1 MSPVLRLA
9 IDAANF
15 PRDRRGMGRLARE
28 VLRTAL
34 ADPAFEVTLLA
45 AKRSDARALRAEFG
59 ERYRAAGPLSA
70 GKRRAYDAVWFPWN
84 GMRFGCAA
92 PSLVTLHD
100 VFAFSEPH
108 RERIAR
114 RREQAPILRAARE
127 ATRIATDSTWSRDQI
142 LATFAAASGKVEIV
156 APAPSTY
163 WSPGSADVL
172 PPQVAAGRY
181 VLLVGAREKRKN
193 ARTLIAA
200 CAAALRGDESLVIV
214 GGLGPEDRALVLR
227 SGLRAGE
234 IAASDRMLRA
244 LYRNAGVVAVPST
257 AEGFGLVPL
266 EAMACGAPVVVSDA
280 SALPETTGG
289 GALLLDPYDV
299 PRWARSLRRL
309 LDDPPRA
316 EDLRARGFARVAAL
330 DRDGFARGTL
340 ESLRRLATRDENFVD
355 RLA

>member
-1 MSPVLRLA
+1 MTRAFRLA

-28 VLRTAL
+28 VLWAAL
-34 ADPAFEVTLLA
+34 ADSTIDVTLIA
-45 AKRSDARALRAEFG
+45 AKRTDARALRAEFG
-59 ERYRAAGPLSA
+59 DGYRAASPFA
-70 GKRRAYDAVWFPWN
+70 VRKRGAYDAVWFPWN
-84 GMRFGCAA
+84 GMRFHCVP

-114 RREQAPILRAARE
+114 RREQAPIERAARE
-127 ATRIATDSTWSRDQI
+127 ATRIATDSSWSREQI
-142 LATFAAASGKVEIV
+142 LATFIRASGKVEIV
-156 APAPSTY
+156 APAPGTY
-163 WSPGSADVL
+163 WSPGDGDVL
-172 PPQVAAGRY
+172 PPRVPARRY

-200 CAAALRGDESLVIV
+200 CATALRADESLVVV
-214 GGLGPEDRALVLR
+214 GELAPEDRALALR
-227 SGLRAGE
+227 SGVRAGE
-234 IAASDRMLRA
+234 IAASDGMLRA
-244 LYRNAGVVAVPST
+244 LYRNAGIVAVPST

-266 EAMACGAPVVVSDA
+266 EAMACGAPVVASDA

-299 PRWARSLRRL
+299 SGWAQALRLL
-309 LDDPPRA
+309 LDDPIRA
-316 EDLRARGFARVAAL
+316 DELRARGLARIAGL
-330 DRDGFARGTL
+330 DRDGFAQGTL
-340 ESLRRLATRDENFVD
+340 AALRRLASGDENFVD